1 MEMGNDEL
9 SALLEELRNK
19 IENSPN
25 DDMINLEVSTVK
37 KIINYLEEHEDNI
50 EDAELSARYGS
61 RVELP
66 EDQWIKKDPS
76 VPSDQW
82 LEERIAEEK
91 IKFADEKNNE

>member
-1 MEMGNDEL
+1 MGNDEL